1 MPKTNTLDFSSPAGA
16 EKALQKIAQQMGR
29 AGQSV
34 VSSEFNQKPR
44 RSSDTTY
51 REAFITLSS
60 GQLITLRVNGTGD
73 IYQVLLNGSV
83 KPLKE
88 HTDTDKAIAEIASM
102 AEKNQ
107 GAFQKAQA
115 RKAVALPKGMGTTK
129 PKQVDAL
136 VQQVSE
142 LDTQISERKATI
154 AELQSK
160 LGVGAMTDSVP
171 PQLTDL
177 DDNAREVLGQLAKAD
192 GQAVEDGDLISKEG
206 RDTLIDLGLIDRYTD
221 KGDNVLN
228 DKGRACV
235 AMLDSALAPAPVVGS
250 KSGAEP
256 MSWLGFKLVNQVFV
270 DELGPMEVP
279 SRFQIGAS
287 VFLGLGQDG
296 DKMDIAAKVIGANF
310 RSSKV
315 HYTLAVPI
323 QSTGDQPM
331 YAVLY
336 DVDSVSVASP
346 EEILDSATQ
355 PQLVDSLDAYK
366 APLPVESVMS
376 LASSYVAA
384 RELAAATGVMLDDA
398 STDGAKGY
406 LEIALDI
413 VENNGPIHLEEGN
426 IDQARLE
433 LNMAKSFRAAI
444 AMLDS
449 ASGRQMDDKA
459 LDQLVAIAKVS
470 AASEN
475 EIADQD
481 ALTTLL
487 ALSMVDVAEGIY
499 FLSEKGRQHLN
510 DNGMDAYGEPF
521 AE

>member
-16 EKALQKIAQQMGR
+16 EKALQKITQQLGR

-51 REAFITLSS
+51 REAFITLAS

-88 HTDTDKAIAEIASM
+88 HADTDKAIAEIASL

-115 RKAVALPKGMGTTK
+115 RKAIELPKGMTTTK

-142 LDTQISERKATI
+142 LDAQISERKATI
-154 AELQSK
+154 VDLQSK
-160 LGVGAMTDSVP
+160 LGVGAMIDSVEP
-171 PQLTDL
+171 NLTML
-177 DDNAREVLGQLAKAD
+177 PD
-192 GQAVEDGDLISKEG
+192 GI
-206 RDTLIDLGLIDRYTD
+206 
-221 KGDNVLN
+221 
-228 DKGRACV
+228 
-235 AMLDSALAPAPVVGS
+235 
-250 KSGAEP
+250 
-256 MSWLGFKLVNQVFV
+256 SWLGFKLVDQVFV
-270 DELGPMEVP
+270 DKTTASILP
-279 SRFQIGAS
+279 SAESIAGKVRLNITLA
-287 VFLGLGQDG
+287 DG
-296 DKMDIAAKVIGANF
+296 SPFDVIG
-310 RSSKV
+310 V
-315 HYTLAVPI
+315 VVAVKFSAPKI
-323 QSTGDQPM
+323 FYSVALPVRQDAESGQTI
-331 YAVLY
+331 YAVLH
-336 DVDSVSVASP
+336 DVDSIFVSGISGAMM
-346 EEILDSATQ
+346 DSADR
-355 PQLVDSLDAYK
+355 PQAIETMDVYK
-366 APLPVESVMS
+366 EPLPTSDAGVMS

-384 RELAAATGVMLDDA
+384 RELTAALGVMLDAA

-406 LEIALDI
+406 LKIALDT
-413 VENNGPIHLEEGN
+413 VENNGPINLAEGK
-426 IDQARLE
+426 IEQARLQ
-433 LNMAKSFRAAI
+433 LHMAKSFRAAI

-449 ASGRQMDDKA
+449 ASERQMDDKA
-459 LDQLVAIAKVS
+459 LDQLVAIAKTS
-470 AASEN
+470 AASED

-510 DNGMDAYGEPF
+510 DNGLDAYGEPF